1 MQDEELCD
9 GCMQTVGMC
18 LCSDYQKSVK
28 VWYWYQSRLAAF
40 EIVIE
45 KALENGYTASD
56 PFMVSLLQLR
66 AQAIDD
72 MTDSYKEMVMKR
84 AEEVVHGVRGH
95 KGT

>member
-28 VWYWYQSRLAAF
+28 VWYWY
-40 EIVIE
+40 
-45 KALENGYTASD
+45 ALENGYTASD